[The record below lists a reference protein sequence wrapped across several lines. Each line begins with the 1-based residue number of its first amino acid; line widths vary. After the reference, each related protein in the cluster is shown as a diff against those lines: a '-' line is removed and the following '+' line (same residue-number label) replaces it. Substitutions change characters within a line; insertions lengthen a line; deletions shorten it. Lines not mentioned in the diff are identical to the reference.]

1 MTNEGSF
8 IGAQTQIKGNVEA
21 DEDLLVMGRV
31 EGDITLGNGALQ
43 LEADSSVLG
52 DIHARAVT
60 IRGSVVGNVTAE
72 EMVHISEEGRVVGDL
87 TTGRVTIEDGAQYS
101 GRVEMGPVQTADGER
116 TAPRAAAQPAKAAPR
131 RSRTET
137 PATKPRPKKRPAKA
151 KGAKKVTKE
160 RSRKP
165 PKPPTAAG
173 KKVRTRRK

>member
-8 IGAQTQIKGNVEA
+8 IGAQTQIKGNIEA
-21 DEDLLVMGRV
+21 DEDLLIMGRV
-31 EGDITLGNGALQ
+31 EGDISLGNGALQ
-43 LEADSSVLG
+43 LDADSSVLG
-52 DIHARAVT
+52 DISARAVT

-101 GRVEMGPVQTADGER
+101 GRVEMGPVRTAEGER
-116 TAPRAAAQPAKAAPR
+116 TAPREAKPAREAKPGPKARQKKQPAK
-131 RSRTET
+131 S
-137 PATKPRPKKRPAKA
+137 

-160 RSRKP
+160 RSRKS

>member
-1 MTNEGSF
+1 MSNEGSF
-8 IGAQTQIKGNVEA
+8 IGAQTQVKGNIEA

-31 EGDITLGNGALQ
+31 EGDISLANGALQ

-52 DIHARAVT
+52 DITARAVT
-60 IRGSVVGNVTAE
+60 IRGSVVGNVTAD

-87 TTGRVTIEDGAQYS
+87 TTARVTIEDGAQYS
-101 GRVEMGPVQTADGER
+101 GRVEMGPVQTAEGER
-116 TAPRAAAQPAKAAPR
+116 TAPRGASAARPAPAK
-131 RSRTET
+131 
-137 PATKPRPKKRPAKA
+137 PAKPKRKQAAKA

-160 RSRKP
+160 RSRKA

>member
-8 IGAQTQIKGNVEA
+8 IGAQTQIKGNIEA
-21 DEDLLVMGRV
+21 DEDLLIMGRV
-31 EGDITLGNGALQ
+31 EGDISLGNGALQ
-43 LEADSSVLG
+43 LDADSSVLG
-52 DIHARAVT
+52 DISARAVT

-101 GRVEMGPVQTADGER
+101 GRVEMGPVQTAEGER
-116 TAPRAAAQPAKAAPR
+116 TAPRAAAQPPAATAAR
-131 RSRTET
+131 RADQSQTSR
-137 PATKPRPKKRPAKA
+137 KKLPVTA

>member
-8 IGAQTQIKGNVEA
+8 IGAQTRINGNIEA

-31 EGDITLGNGALQ
+31 EGDITLGNGTLQ

-52 DIHARAVT
+52 DITARAVT
-60 IRGSVVGNVTAE
+60 IRGSVVGNVTAD

-101 GRVEMGPVQTADGER
+101 GRVEMGPVQTAEGER
-116 TAPRAAAQPAKAAPR
+116 SAPREVEAKPATRRAKPVTKSKPKKQPAK
-131 RSRTET
+131 T
-137 PATKPRPKKRPAKA
+137 
-151 KGAKKVTKE
+151 KGAKKAKGRTA
-160 RSRKP
+160 